1 MENPKRSPW
10 ITVLIIGVVLIFLC
24 ICALIIGGG
33 AAYFFMQ
40 SGESIPGKFEINL
53 GNKEEEQPV
62 PTQPVVQEV
71 NPTREE
77 AQPTEEVEIKP
88 TTAKPTPRK
97 ATAVK
102 TPTKAA
108 VLEEPAVEPPVEEPA
123 EQADS
128 SSSSAGTQER
138 SKNRIFDDFSSDSMG
153 WAIDKDEYVDLKIIN
168 GAYSIHNLTP
178 DDMEWAYFPV
188 DFRPYEI
195 KFDVR
200 GPSGN
205 QDGTFGVMCQYIDKE
220 NYYYIEFDLSNN
232 TYTIAEL
239 INDKIIALT
248 KENSS
253 GQYWYQAKTMKS
265 PPTSTNN
272 IAVSCYPDNIT
283 LFVNNTL
290 VDQVDV
296 TTPIKKDG
304 KGAFFVYTYDFADE
318 NGYQVFFDNVEIFQ
332 PVQ

>member
-1 MENPKRSPW
+1 MENTKRSPW

-24 ICALIIGGG
+24 ICALVIGGG

-53 GNKEEEQPV
+53 GSEEEEQPV
-62 PTQPVVQEV
+62 PTQPAIQNVM
-71 NPTREE
+71 PTTAVE
-77 AQPTEEVEIKP
+77 TEP
-88 TTAKPTPRK
+88 ATAKPTPRK

-102 TPTKAA
+102 TPTEEVAQ
-108 VLEEPAVEPPVEEPA
+108 EEPAIEQPPEEAAEPPA
-123 EQADS
+123 SDS
-128 SSSSAGTQER
+128 ATTGMQER
-138 SKNRIFDDFSSDSMG
+138 SNNRILDDFSSDSMG
-153 WAIDKDEYVDLKIIN
+153 WAIDKDDYVDLKIIN

-178 DDMEWAYFPV
+178 DDMEWVYFPL

-220 NYYYIEFDLSNN
+220 NYYYVEFDLSNN

-239 INDKIIALT
+239 IDDEIIPLT

-253 GQYWYQAKTMKS
+253 GQYWYQAKSMKS
-265 PPTSTNN
+265 PPTSTNS
-272 IAVSCYPDNIT
+272 ITVSCYPDNIT
-283 LFVNNTL
+283 LFVNNKL

-296 TTPIKKDG
+296 TTPIEQDG
-304 KGAFFVYTYDFADE
+304 RGAFFVYTYDFADE